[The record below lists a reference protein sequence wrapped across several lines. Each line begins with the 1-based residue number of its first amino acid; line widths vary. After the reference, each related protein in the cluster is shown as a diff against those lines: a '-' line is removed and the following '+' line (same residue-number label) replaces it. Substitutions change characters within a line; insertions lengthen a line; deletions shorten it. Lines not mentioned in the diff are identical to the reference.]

1 MKVIDNFLPKEDF
14 LKIQNLLLSWDFPWY
29 YQHLIN
35 GYHEANDLD
44 CYFTHVVFDT
54 EKGYS
59 NFYNSILPLLSK
71 IDFKALIRVK
81 CNIYPR
87 TDKVEIHKSHLDY
100 DFKHK
105 GAIFYINTNDGGTI
119 LEDGKKIDSVENR
132 ILFFDSYKKH
142 SSTSTSNAK
151 SRININI
158 NYF

>member
-1 MKVIDNFLPKEDF
+1 MKVVDNFLPKEDF
-14 LKIQNLLLSWDFPWY
+14 LKIQSLLSSWDFPWY
-29 YQHLIN
+29 YQNKIN
-35 GYHEANDLD
+35 DHHTEDDLD
-44 CYFTHVVFDT
+44 SYFTHIIFDK

-59 NFYNSILPLLSK
+59 NFYNLIVPLLSK
-71 IDFKALIRVK
+71 IDFKALIRIK
-81 CNIYPR
+81 CNIYLK
-87 TDKVEIHKSHLDY
+87 TDKVEIHKPHSDY

-119 LEDGKKIDSVENR
+119 LENGKKIDSVENR

-151 SRININI
+151 ARININI

>member
-1 MKVIDNFLPKEDF
+1 MKVIDNFLSKEDF
-14 LKIQNLLLSWDFPWY
+14 LKIKNLMFSWDFPWY

-35 GYHEANDLD
+35 GHHDTNDLD
-44 CYFTHVVFDT
+44 CYFTHVIFDK

-59 NFYNSILPLLSK
+59 GFYNFIKPLLEK
-71 IDFKALIRVK
+71 IKPKALIRIK

-87 TDKVEIHKSHLDY
+87 TDKLEIHKPHLDY
-100 DFKHK
+100 KFKHN

-119 LEDGKKIDSVENR
+119 LENGKKIDSVENR
-132 ILFFDSYKKH
+132 ILFFNSYKKH
-142 SSTSTSNAK
+142 SSTSTTNAK

>member
-1 MKVIDNFLPKEDF
+1 MKVVDNFLPKEDF
-14 LKIQNLLLSWDFPWY
+14 LKIQSLLSSWNFPWY
-29 YQHLIN
+29 YQSKIN
-35 GYHEANDLD
+35 FHHTEDDLD
-44 CYFTHVVFDT
+44 CYFFHLIFEK

-59 NFYNSILPLLSK
+59 NFYPLLLPLLSK

-87 TDKVEIHKSHLDY
+87 TDKVEIHKSHIDY

-119 LEDGKKIDSVENR
+119 LENGKKIDSVENR

-151 SRININI
+151 GRININI